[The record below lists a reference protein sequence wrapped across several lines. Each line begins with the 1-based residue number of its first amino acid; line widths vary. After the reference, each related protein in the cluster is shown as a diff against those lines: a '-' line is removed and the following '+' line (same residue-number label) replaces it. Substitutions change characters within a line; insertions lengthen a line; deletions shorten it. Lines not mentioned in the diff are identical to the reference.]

1 MSLLLEEA
9 KVVELCLAQQFS
21 NFTVY
26 IIQCLFVT
34 FSFALMGL
42 VLPFACLHTLLSR
55 VPLVP
60 IT

>member
-9 KVVELCLAQQFS
+9 KVVELCLAQH
-21 NFTVY
+21 FTVY